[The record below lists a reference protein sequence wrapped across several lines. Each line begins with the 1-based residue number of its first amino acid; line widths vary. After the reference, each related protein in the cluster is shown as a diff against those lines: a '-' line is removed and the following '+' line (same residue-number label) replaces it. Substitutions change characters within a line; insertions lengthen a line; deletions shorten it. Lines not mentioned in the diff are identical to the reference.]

1 MTGEK
6 ATHQEKELHATSQP
20 VSRETKIYK
29 GQDRKKFGED
39 RTDFDH
45 CVFTENLRQERVYK
59 KYSATL
65 LGMIQ
70 SLSIHNNSV
79 FSDNSSFFSEETH

>member
-6 ATHQEKELHATSQP
+6 TTHQEKELHATSQP

-39 RTDFDH
+39 RIDLGH
-45 CVFTENLRQERVYK
+45 CMFVYRAFKTGKGLQE
-59 KYSATL
+59 
-65 LGMIQ
+65 I
-70 SLSIHNNSV
+70 
-79 FSDNSSFFSEETH
+79 

>member
-29 GQDRKKFGED
+29 GQDRQKLGED
-39 RTDFDH
+39 RTDFGH
-45 CVFTENLRQERVYK
+45 CVFVYRAFKTGKDLQE
-59 KYSATL
+59 
-65 LGMIQ
+65 IQ
-70 SLSIHNNSV
+70 CYTSRHDSKRIDS
-79 FSDNSSFFSEETH
+79 

>member
-39 RTDFDH
+39 RTDLGHLF
-45 CVFTENLRQERVYK
+45 VYRAFKTGKGLQE
-59 KYSATL
+59 
-65 LGMIQ
+65 I
-70 SLSIHNNSV
+70 
-79 FSDNSSFFSEETH
+79 